1 LGDATVPPEGPGLP
15 GLTGPQVRRRAG
27 TALAAVGLRQLA
39 IRAIALGGTVV
50 LARLLVPHDFG
61 AVAIG
66 TTLVSVF
73 GFVGDS
79 GIGAGLIRGARAPER
94 SDLQSFLGLQ
104 LLVTSILALATAAV
118 GIPNGV
124 VGRVTALMVA
134 SLPVAAFRTPAVI
147 LFERELRY
155 QPLVIIELIETLVF
169 YAWAI
174 ATVVAG
180 WGVWGLASAAPVRA
194 IVGAILINLRSPAG
208 FMLPRLS
215 WGRLRGLLRF
225 GIQYQAVNAVALVRD
240 QGVNL
245 GTAAIGGVSML
256 GIWSLA
262 YRILQ
267 VPFLLFDAVWRVSF
281 PAMAR
286 LLAAGEEPRPIME
299 RGLAMAAM
307 ITGGMLAALVGSTPA
322 LVPAVFGHQWSG
334 TTPVIPWAAAGL
346 MFGGPISVA
355 TAGYLYAVGDSAAV
369 LLSAAVQALVWFGVA
384 FPLLPHL
391 GVQAVGIGWFA
402 SSLAEAIVLV
412 WRTRRHGSLHVLRHL
427 ALPAV
432 FAAAAAAVGW
442 LAASDLGPN
451 LVATVAGAL
460 TATVLYGAGMVVFRR
475 ALLMDAVA
483 LGRRSLVSLGR

>member
-1 LGDATVPPEGPGLP
+1 LDDPNGPPEEPDQQGLS
-15 GLTGPQVRRRAG
+15 GAQVRRRAG

-39 IRAIALGGTVV
+39 IRVIALGGTVV

-79 GIGAGLIRGARAPER
+79 GIGAGLIRGPRAPER
-94 SDLQSFLGLQ
+94 ADLQSFLGLQ
-104 LLVTSILALATAAV
+104 LVVTSILALATAAI

-124 VGRVTALMVA
+124 VGGVTALMVA

-147 LFERELRY
+147 LYERDLRY
-155 QPLVIIELIETLVF
+155 QPLVIVELIETLVF

-174 ATVVAG
+174 GTVLAG

-194 IVGAILINLRSPAG
+194 VVGAVLINLRSPAG

-215 WGRLRGLLRF
+215 WGRLRPLLRF
-225 GIQYQAVNAVALVRD
+225 GLQYQAVNAVALVRD

-256 GIWSLA
+256 GLWSLA

-346 MFGGPISVA
+346 MFGGPLSVA

-391 GVQAVGIGWFA
+391 GVQAIGIGWFA

-412 WRTRRHGSLHVLRHL
+412 WRTRRHISMHVLRHL
-427 ALPAV
+427 ALPAAFAAV
-432 FAAAAAAVGW
+432 AAAAGW
-442 LAASDLGPN
+442 LAASHFGPN
-451 LVATVAGAL
+451 LLATVTGAVVATIV
-460 TATVLYGAGMVVFRR
+460 YGAGMIVFRR
-475 ALLMDAVA
+475 ALVVDAMA
-483 LGRRSLVSLGR
+483 LGRRSLASLGR